1 MKKIFSIVAVAAAL
15 VLVGCAHKQPE
26 PTAPVVEQQQEVCK
40 GKHCKKH
47 HGKFGAEQNCKKDV
61 KK

>member
-26 PTAPVVEQQQEVCK
+26 VAPVVEQQQEVCK
-40 GKHCKKH
+40 GKHCKH
-47 HGKFGAEQNCKKDV
+47 HQGKFGHENHCKKDI